1 MCLLTSVG
9 ISVRNCRVPACKPVT
24 TPLELIEATLVLLE
38 NQGVDV
44 DGEPE
49 PVSVMVALTQT
60 VLLPEMVGNGNTVT

>member
-1 MCLLTSVG
+1 MCLPFLLQV
-9 ISVRNCRVPACKPVT
+9 
-24 TPLELIEATLVLLE
+24 LLLE

-49 PVSVMVALTQT
+49 PESVMVALTQT